1 MYYPSLKK
9 LKKAFI
15 KVVKTSRFAFVRIKK
30 MYPRN
35 VHEVDLELGGG
46 KLSLSACPGVGN
58 RPPRKKTLQI
68 PGGSL
73 PEVGGGMVTNQFE
86 PCIITPCYFFCH
98 FIANIS

>member
-1 MYYPSLKK
+1 
-9 LKKAFI
+9 
-15 KVVKTSRFAFVRIKK
+15 

-46 KLSLSACPGVGN
+46 ELSLSACPGVGN

-68 PGGSL
+68 PGGSP
-73 PEVGGGMVTNQFE
+73 PEGGGGMVTNRFE
-86 PCIITPCYFFCH
+86 PCIVTPCNLFCL